1 MSFLQHKFLD
11 CIRAFIDGIVEM
23 EETFVTEFFK
33 YNHKKSGFKML
44 RPARERGKQVKKRGI
59 SNEQICIATVI
70 DRGRNLNVLGQILL
84 QRLHFCTHCT
94 CCVVGFATNVIN
106 LEVENLLFFFVS
118 TSNEIYCYILSIA
131 IP

>member
-23 EETFVTEFFK
+23 EETFVTESFK

-84 QRLHFCTHCT
+84 QMLHFCTHCT
-94 CCVVGFATNVIN
+94 CKAYD
-106 LEVENLLFFFVS
+106 NLLS
-118 TSNEIYCYILSIA
+118 T
-131 IP
+131 

>member
-11 CIRAFIDGIVEM
+11 CIRAFIDGIVKM
-23 EETFVTEFFK
+23 EETFVTESFK

-84 QRLHFCTHCT
+84 
-94 CCVVGFATNVIN
+94 
-106 LEVENLLFFFVS
+106 
-118 TSNEIYCYILSIA
+118 
-131 IP
+131 